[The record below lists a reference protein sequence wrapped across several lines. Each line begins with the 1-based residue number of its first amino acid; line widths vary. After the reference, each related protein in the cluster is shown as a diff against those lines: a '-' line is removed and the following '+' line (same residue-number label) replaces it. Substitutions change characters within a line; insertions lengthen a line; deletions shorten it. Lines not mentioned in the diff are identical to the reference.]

1 MKRRVLLLLTAL
13 IADAMM
19 SVGPAF
25 AHGNHNDCRWDGNR
39 GWHDHDNNWGDCDD
53 DNNNGGGGPNIGRI
67 TVNATTAVW

>member
-13 IADAMM
+13 IAAAMM

-25 AHGNHNDCRWDGNR
+25 AHGNHTDCRWDANR
-39 GWHDHDNNWGDCDD
+39 GWHDHDNGDDCDD
-53 DNNNGGGGPNIGRI
+53 NNGDGVNIGRI

>member
-13 IADAMM
+13 IAAAMM

-39 GWHDHDNNWGDCDD
+39 GWHDHDNGDDCDD
-53 DNNNGGGGPNIGRI
+53 NNGDGPNIGRI
-67 TVNATTAVW
+67 TVNATTGPWGG

>member
-13 IADAMM
+13 IAAAMM

-39 GWHDHDNNWGDCDD
+39 GWHDHDNGDDCD
-53 DNNNGGGGPNIGRI
+53 DNNNRDGGPNIGRL
-67 TVNATTAVW
+67 TVKGTTGWI

>member
-13 IADAMM
+13 IAAAMM

-39 GWHDHDNNWGDCDD
+39 GWHDHDNNRGDCDD
-53 DNNNGGGGPNIGRI
+53 NNNRDGGPNIGRL
-67 TVNATTAVW
+67 TVKGTTGWI